1 MLESFMI
8 TFREGLEALLIVGVI
23 LGYLVQT
30 NRVYVNK
37 YVYAGV
43 GLGILG
49 SLLAAVTLNI
59 LAIEFEGRNE
69 ALFEGVV
76 MLLAALVL
84 TSMIIWMLKESSNIS
99 ANIRKNVD
107 SKTEYGLMGL
117 AFVSVF
123 REGIETVLFMGA
135 AAMNT
140 ETSTVLYGGLLGLAA
155 SVVIAYLVFKSSYH
169 LDLGMFFNLTSVF
182 LILFAAG
189 LTAHGIHELQEA
201 ALIPVFNEHLWDINH
216 ILSEDGIAGSLLK
229 SLFGYNGNPSLLEVV
244 SYIGYYVAL
253 GIGIKGLNS
262 KSKTGTVQTT

>member
-23 LGYLVQT
+23 LGYLVKT

-49 SLLAAVTLNI
+49 SLIAATIFNI
-59 LAIEFEGRNE
+59 LAIEFKGRNE
-69 ALFEGVV
+69 ALFEGLV

-84 TSMIIWMLKESSNIS
+84 TSMIIWMFKESSNIS
-99 ANIRKNVD
+99 ANICRTVD

-123 REGIETVLFMGA
+123 REGIETVLFIGA

-155 SVVIAYLVFKSSYH
+155 SAVIAYLVFKFSYH
-169 LDLGMFFNLTSVF
+169 LNLGMFFNITSIF

-201 ALIPVFNEHLWDINH
+201 ALIPVFNEHLWDTNH
-216 ILSEDGIAGSLLK
+216 ILNENSIAGSLLK

-244 SYIGYYVAL
+244 SYVGYYIVL
-253 GIGIKGLNS
+253 GIGIKCLNL
-262 KSKTGTVQTT
+262 KNETGTVQT

>member
-1 MLESFMI
+1 
-8 TFREGLEALLIVGVI
+8 
-23 LGYLVQT
+23 
-30 NRVYVNK
+30 
-37 YVYAGV
+37 
-43 GLGILG
+43 
-49 SLLAAVTLNI
+49 
-59 LAIEFEGRNE
+59 
-69 ALFEGVV
+69 
-76 MLLAALVL
+76 
-84 TSMIIWMLKESSNIS
+84 
-99 ANIRKNVD
+99 
-107 SKTEYGLMGL
+107 
-117 AFVSVF
+117 
-123 REGIETVLFMGA
+123 MGA

-169 LDLGMFFNLTSVF
+169 LNLGMFFNLTSVF

-229 SLFGYNGNPSLLEVV
+229 SLFGYNGNPSLLEVI

-262 KSKTGTVQTT
+262 KSKNGTVQTT